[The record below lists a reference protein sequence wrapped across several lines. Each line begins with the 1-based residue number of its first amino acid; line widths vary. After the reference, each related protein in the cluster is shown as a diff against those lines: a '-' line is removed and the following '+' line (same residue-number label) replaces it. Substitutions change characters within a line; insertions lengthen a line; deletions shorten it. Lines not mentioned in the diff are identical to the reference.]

1 MKRCPECRKDYLDDS
16 LLYCLDD
23 GTPLVQGTVTDEP
36 ATVILSE
43 PPALAGGQSR
53 SESPTR
59 PLTNTTDQT
68 AILPAGAEAEPQ
80 KTLGD
85 SPERPRFWHKERA
98 SVAGTP
104 QPSAHRAAKP
114 LLIFGIVAL
123 VLIAGFF
130 GYAYFSKTNS
140 NDKALRLSF
149 EPPKNLQFND
159 SQADWA
165 VISPDGEKIA
175 FTANTPDGKYLL
187 YVNDLKTGQI
197 TELPGS
203 DNALEPFWSPDSRA
217 IAYGSRGKLKR
228 SDISGGNAQVLTDAP
243 RLTAGAWNKTGDI
256 IFGADYGSPMFTVS
270 AKGGEARQI
279 TFQEGNGDG
288 QHSGGTFLP
297 DGKHFIFNRGAT
309 SADLRGE
316 WLGSLDSKE
325 VKRIMPENWTVR
337 FAPPDSLIMV
347 RNQVLVAQKIDTSTV
362 ELVGDPIPIIKDVL
376 NAEAAPARFSVST
389 NGVLIWQP
397 QWTRNYQ
404 LRFYDR
410 EGKQTGA
417 IGKPEFVSGGQTP
430 RISPNGKQ
438 VAWKSTNGILASNL
452 DGSNAIKLGDG
463 QLPVWSPD
471 GSRIAFN
478 ASIPDKGRGIFQRAS
493 NGVGEPELLVPGT
506 VFTRQYSPDGRF
518 LMYTKRG
525 AKTRLDVYLTTL
537 LGDRKEIPLL
547 ASPADEIYA
556 EISPNGKW
564 LAYSSD
570 ESGSYELYVQSL
582 TADGTLG
589 NDRKR
594 VSTDGGMRFT
604 WGRDGRQIYFI
615 ARDSKMMSA
624 DVKTDGPAFEYGPPK
639 PLFETR
645 MIFQYGGSDFFD
657 VTPDG
662 KFLIGTLVGEPTSPA
677 PTVILNW
684 TAALNK

>member
-23 GTPLVQGTVTDEP
+23 GTPLVQGPIVDEP
-36 ATVILSE
+36 ATVILSGDSLKRE
-43 PPALAGGQSR
+43 AATQTLKTGDTGDAAAVGKPRFSNINWRGKLPWIAAAIFALIAVAALAFAYLGRISR
-53 SESPTR
+53 
-59 PLTNTTDQT
+59 DQ
-68 AILPAGAEAEPQ
+68 Q
-80 KTLGD
+80 
-85 SPERPRFWHKERA
+85 
-98 SVAGTP
+98 
-104 QPSAHRAAKP
+104 QP
-114 LLIFGIVAL
+114 V
-123 VLIAGFF
+123 
-130 GYAYFSKTNS
+130 
-140 NDKALRLSF
+140 RLSF

-197 TELPGS
+197 MELPGS
-203 DNALEPFWSPDSRA
+203 DNALEPFWSPDSRS
-217 IAYGSRGKLKR
+217 IAYGSRGKLRR

-243 RLTAGAWNKTGDI
+243 RLTAGAWNKNGDI
-256 IFGADYGSPMFTVS
+256 IFGPDYGSPMFTVS

-279 TFQEGNGDG
+279 TFQEENGDG

-297 DGKHFIFNRGAT
+297 EGKRFIFNRAAT
-309 SADLRGE
+309 SADLRGL

-325 VKRIMPENWTVR
+325 VKRIIPENLTVR
-337 FAPPDSLIMV
+337 FAPPDWLIMV
-347 RNQVLVAQKIDTSTV
+347 RNQVLVAQRIDTSTV
-362 ELVGDPIPIIKDVL
+362 ELVGDPIPIIKDVS
-376 NAEAAPARFSVST
+376 NATNAPARFSVST

-430 RISPNGKQ
+430 RISSNGKQ
-438 VAWKSTNGILASNL
+438 AAWKSPNGILVSNL

-463 QLPVWSPD
+463 QLPVWSSD

-493 NGVGEPELLVPGT
+493 NGVGEPELLIPGT

-525 AKTRLDVYLTTL
+525 AKTRLDVYLSQL
-537 LGDRKEIPLL
+537 FGDRKEIPLL
-547 ASPADEIYA
+547 ASPADEVYA

-582 TADGTLG
+582 TTDGTLG

-594 VSTDGGMRFT
+594 ISTDGGMRFA
-604 WGRDGRQIYFI
+604 WGRDGRQIFFI

-624 DVKTDGPAFEYGPPK
+624 DVKTDGAAFDYGPPK

-645 MIFQYGGSDFFD
+645 MLFQYGGSDFFD
-657 VTPDG
+657 ITPDG

-677 PTVILNW
+677 PTVVLNW

>member
-1 MKRCPECRKDYLDDS
+1 
-16 LLYCLDD
+16 
-23 GTPLVQGTVTDEP
+23 
-36 ATVILSE
+36 
-43 PPALAGGQSR
+43 
-53 SESPTR
+53 
-59 PLTNTTDQT
+59 
-68 AILPAGAEAEPQ
+68 
-80 KTLGD
+80 
-85 SPERPRFWHKERA
+85 
-98 SVAGTP
+98 
-104 QPSAHRAAKP
+104 
-114 LLIFGIVAL
+114 
-123 VLIAGFF
+123 
-130 GYAYFSKTNS
+130 
-140 NDKALRLSF
+140 
-149 EPPKNLQFND
+149 
-159 SQADWA
+159 
-165 VISPDGEKIA
+165 
-175 FTANTPDGKYLL
+175 
-187 YVNDLKTGQI
+187 
-197 TELPGS
+197 
-203 DNALEPFWSPDSRA
+203 
-217 IAYGSRGKLKR
+217 
-228 SDISGGNAQVLTDAP
+228 
-243 RLTAGAWNKTGDI
+243 
-256 IFGADYGSPMFTVS
+256 
-270 AKGGEARQI
+270 
-279 TFQEGNGDG
+279 
-288 QHSGGTFLP
+288 
-297 DGKHFIFNRGAT
+297 
-309 SADLRGE
+309 
-316 WLGSLDSKE
+316 
-325 VKRIMPENWTVR
+325 MPENLTVR
-337 FAPPDSLIMV
+337 FAPPDWLIMV
-347 RNQVLVAQKIDTSTV
+347 RNQVLVAQKTDTSTV

-430 RISPNGKQ
+430 RISSNGKQ
-438 VAWKSTNGILASNL
+438 VASKSTNGILASNL

-537 LGDRKEIPLL
+537 VGDRKEIPLL

-604 WGRDGRQIYFI
+604 WGRDGRQIFFI
-615 ARDSKMMSA
+615 ARDGKMMSA
-624 DVKTDGPAFEYGPPK
+624 DVKTDGAAFEYGPPK

-645 MIFQYGGSDFFD
+645 MLFQYGGSDFFD